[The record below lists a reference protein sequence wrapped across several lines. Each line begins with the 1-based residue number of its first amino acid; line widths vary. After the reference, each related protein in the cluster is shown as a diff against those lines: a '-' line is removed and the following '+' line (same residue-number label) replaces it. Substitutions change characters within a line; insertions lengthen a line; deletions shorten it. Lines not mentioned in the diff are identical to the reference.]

1 MRIRREHSLGVVVD
15 IQERLFPHIHEHDA
29 LAQRCAMLIQGLQI
43 LDVPLIVTQQYTK
56 GLGPTIPLIVE
67 ALGTYTPLEKLSFSI
82 VGNPDVEA
90 RILSAHGH
98 HVIVFGIETHV
109 CVLQSVLDILAQ
121 GRQAIVVE
129 DCVSSRRPHD
139 KHVAIERMRSAG
151 AVITTAESLLFELLE
166 EAGTDTFKQISALV
180 K

>member
-15 IQERLFPHIHEHDA
+15 IQERLFPHIHEHEA
-29 LAQRCAMLIQGLQI
+29 LAQRCAMLIRGLQI
-43 LDVPLIVTQQYTK
+43 LDVPLVVTQQYTK
-56 GLGPTIPLIVE
+56 GLGPTISVISD
-67 ALGTYTPLEKLSFSI
+67 ALGTYVPHEKMSFSI
-82 VGNPDVEA
+82 AGNPDVES
-90 RILSAHGH
+90 RILGSHGH

-109 CVLQSVLDILAQ
+109 CVMQSVLDILAQ

-129 DCVSSRRPHD
+129 DCVSSRRAND
-139 KHVAIERMRSAG
+139 KHIAIERMRSAG

-166 EAGTDTFKQISALV
+166 EAGTETFKRISALV

>member
-1 MRIRREHSLGVVVD
+1 MRITRHHAIAIVVD
-15 IQERLFPHIHEHDA
+15 IQERLFPHIHQHDE
-29 LAQRCAMLIQGLQI
+29 LAQRCEMLIRGLRI
-43 LDVPLIVTQQYTK
+43 LDVPLVVTQQYTK
-56 GLGPTIPLIVE
+56 GLGPTIPSIAE
-67 ALGTYTPLEKLSFSI
+67 ALGSYQPHEKLTFSV

-90 RILSAHGH
+90 QILGSHGH

-109 CVLQSVLDILAQ
+109 CVLQSVLDIVAQ

-129 DCVSSRRPHD
+129 DCVSSRRAND

-166 EAGTDTFKQISALV
+166 EAGSDTFKRISALV

>member
-1 MRIRREHSLGVVVD
+1 MRIQRNHAIAIVVD
-15 IQERLFPHIHEHDA
+15 IQERLFPHIHQHDE
-29 LAQRCAMLIQGLQI
+29 LAQRCEMLIRGLRI
-43 LDVPLIVTQQYTK
+43 LDVPLVVTQQYTK
-56 GLGPTIPLIVE
+56 GLGPTLSSIGE
-67 ALGTYTPLEKLSFSI
+67 ALGRYQPHEKLTFSV

-90 RILSAHGH
+90 QILGSHGH

-129 DCVSSRRPHD
+129 DCVSSRRAND

-166 EAGTDTFKQISALV
+166 EAGSDTFKRISALV